1 MMQRGSLKMRT
12 IDDCTYQE
20 YKESVF
26 GAFNLWKDEP
36 DIWTPEHVVNY
47 LLDEELENSDTEPLV
62 DASEFLF
69 FLSIGEYEVRHDI
82 LEERIANGLG
92 YHIYRYENMGRYKS
106 DLTTEE
112 IAEVEKDIGYIKG
125 KIELP
130 EMNSYAD
137 RNWKEKM

>member
-1 MMQRGSLKMRT
+1 MRT
-12 IDDCTYQE
+12 IDDMTYQE
-20 YKESVF
+20 YKEGVLTDF
-26 GAFNLWKDEP
+26 GLWKREP
-36 DIWTPEHVVNY
+36 NVWTPEMCTNKMLH
-47 LLDEELENSDTEPLV
+47 DELEYSETEPLV

-82 LEERIANGLG
+82 LEERIANALG
-92 YHIYRYENMGRYKS
+92 YHIYRYENMGRYKA

-112 IAEVEKDIGYIKG
+112 IAEVEKDIVYIKG

-130 EMNSYAD
+130 EMNSYTD

>member
-1 MMQRGSLKMRT
+1 MRT

-20 YKESVF
+20 YKDSVF
-26 GAFNLWKDEP
+26 DAFMLWEDKP
-36 DIWTPEHVVNY
+36 MIWTPAHVVNY

-92 YHIYRYENMGRYKS
+92 YHIYRYENMGRYKA

-112 IAEVEKDIGYIKG
+112 IAEVEKDIAYIKD